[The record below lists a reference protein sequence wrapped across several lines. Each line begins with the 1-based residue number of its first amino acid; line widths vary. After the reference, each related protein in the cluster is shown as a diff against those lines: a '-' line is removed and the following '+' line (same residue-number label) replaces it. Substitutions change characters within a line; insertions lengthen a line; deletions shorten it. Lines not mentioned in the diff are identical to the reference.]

1 MLVSVCDAPEGKCE
15 NVSAGKCKTK
25 YYTVDSK
32 GCITA
37 LVSFSCSCSNLG
49 NFYFTDSYVVKSI
62 FQPEGRHH
70 KLNLRG
76 SRDD

>member
-37 LVSFSCSCSNLG
+37 LVSNLG
-49 NFYFTDSYVVKSI
+49 NFYFTHSYVVKSI